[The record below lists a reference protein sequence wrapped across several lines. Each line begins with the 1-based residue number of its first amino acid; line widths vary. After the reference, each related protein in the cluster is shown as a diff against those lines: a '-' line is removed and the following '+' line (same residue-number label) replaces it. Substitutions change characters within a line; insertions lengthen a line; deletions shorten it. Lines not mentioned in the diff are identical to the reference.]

1 MSVSL
6 LYQRVKEQCGRSPG
20 ELIDEIRFQ
29 FASEMLLR
37 TDAKLDEIAAQ
48 TGYSNAFAKRS
59 RAIRE
64 NRRGNTG
71 KSGKGHCSFIF
82 S

>member
-1 MSVSL
+1 MRTL
-6 LYQRVKEQCGRSPG
+6 PG

-48 TGYSNAFAKRS
+48 MGYSNAFAFSKAFTRH
-59 RAIRE
+59 
-64 NRRGNTG
+64 TG
-71 KSGKGHCSFIF
+71 KSPREYRKER
-82 S
+82 